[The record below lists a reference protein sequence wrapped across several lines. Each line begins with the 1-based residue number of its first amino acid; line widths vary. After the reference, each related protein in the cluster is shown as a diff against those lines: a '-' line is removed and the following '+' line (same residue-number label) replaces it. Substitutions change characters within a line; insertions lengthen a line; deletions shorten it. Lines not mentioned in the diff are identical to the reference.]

1 MAIADVE
8 SISKISGKFKGDSNS
23 KAVFSVATA
32 VVETILVVMARV
44 TTAVMSQYADT
55 ERIKIVAPLSIE
67 IVLY

>member
-23 KAVFSVATA
+23 KAVFSVAAA
-32 VVETILVVMARV
+32 VVETILMARGI
-44 TTAVMSQYADT
+44 TAVMSEFVDVG
-55 ERIKIVAPLSIE
+55 RIKILAPLSIE